1 MRAIRSTGKGFTLV
15 ELLVVI
21 AIIGLLSSA
30 VFAGLNS
37 ARVKARDAK
46 RVLDLRTLQTALELY
61 YDRYGTY
68 LVAGAGWRGG
78 GQGWVGYEGG
88 SDYVKSLSRALQEE
102 GFLSAPR
109 VDDPVQNPGYMIYLC
124 ESNKVYALS
133 ATKENPTAGD
143 IAFIQITCNGTGANG
158 TYTRYG
164 KNYAVANKTY

>member
-1 MRAIRSTGKGFTLV
+1 MRAIRSTRKGFTLV

-68 LVAGAGWRGG
+68 LVAGEPAGG
-78 GQGWVGYEGG
+78 
-88 SDYVKSLSRALQEE
+88 
-102 GFLSAPR
+102 
-109 VDDPVQNPGYMIYLC
+109 
-124 ESNKVYALS
+124 
-133 ATKENPTAGD
+133 
-143 IAFIQITCNGTGANG
+143 
-158 TYTRYG
+158 
-164 KNYAVANKTY
+164 AVARGLWDMKAAVTT